1 MNAKRRKVDTECR
14 NFQDTWTLDYFFIEQ
29 AGKPVCL
36 ICLENETKVQELRK
50 EFSSRFADFRLHAN
64 EFKLFATPFDVEVDT
79 ASEIFQ
85 MELIEMQCDDIL
97 RSKFHSEDVS
107 VLDFYRKYI
116 HPSGKYPNLV
126 DHAKKMASLFGST
139 YLCEQLFSKMKH
151 TKNHLRTR
159 LTDAHLD
166 NVLLLAS
173 TSLTPNIEKLSSN
186 KQHQVSH

>member
-1 MNAKRRKVDTECR
+1 MERKLQLGEYQLQKGNCAHFPT
-14 NFQDTWTLDYFFIEQ
+14 FQKSKKQDPGIFVNMVE
-29 AGKPVCL
+29 
-36 ICLENETKVQELRK
+36 ELRK
-50 EFSSRFADFRLHAN
+50 EFSSRFADFHLHAN